1 MYEGGIRVPAIAR
14 WPDRIE
20 AGTESDRVTGFE
32 DWLPTLAELISAEAP
47 AGTDGISFAKTLLS
61 EAQPERP
68 FLYREFAGYGG
79 WQAVW
84 VGDHKL
90 VRRDLQKQPK
100 LELYDLAAD
109 PGEQQDLAKTQRE
122 RVRELT
128 AIAEREHVPSATF
141 PLKAIDRR

>member
-1 MYEGGIRVPAIAR
+1 MYEGGIRVPAIVR

-20 AGTESDRVTGFE
+20 AGTESDRITGFE
-32 DWLPTLAELISAEAP
+32 DWLPTLAELALADAP
-47 AGTDGISFAKTLLS
+47 VATDGISFASTLLG
-61 EAQPERP
+61 EDQPERP

-90 VRRDLQKQPK
+90 VRKDLQKQPK
-100 LELYDLAAD
+100 LELYALTAD
-109 PGEQQDLAKTQRE
+109 PGEAKDLAKTQRE
-122 RVRELT
+122 RVRALT

-141 PLKAIDRR
+141 PLGAIDGR